1 MSDIEVSVA
10 AYDAPTVAE
19 MIAELQA
26 EYVVRYGSGDDTPV
40 RASEFAP
47 PNGIF
52 VIGSDDETPVACGGI
67 RLTAPGVAELKRMY
81 VRAPARRRG
90 IARFLLARLEDEA
103 RALGASRVQLE
114 TGRRQPEAIAMY
126 EAAGYEPTDPF
137 GHYADAPES
146 VHLAKDLRS
155 RPQTAGGAGPIVPIA
170 E

>member
-1 MSDIEVSVA
+1 VSDIEFAVA

-40 RASEFAP
+40 RPSEFAP

-67 RLTAPGVAELKRMY
+67 RLTAPRVAELKRMY

-90 IARFLLARLEDEA
+90 IARCLLARLEDEA
-103 RALGASRVQLE
+103 RALGATQLRLE
-114 TGRRQPEAIAMY
+114 TGLRQPEAIAMY
-126 EAAGYEPTDPF
+126 RSAGYVDTEPF
-137 GHYADAPES
+137 GHYADTPGS
-146 VHLAKDLRS
+146 VHLAKEWRS
-155 RPQTAGGAGPIVPIA
+155 NAS